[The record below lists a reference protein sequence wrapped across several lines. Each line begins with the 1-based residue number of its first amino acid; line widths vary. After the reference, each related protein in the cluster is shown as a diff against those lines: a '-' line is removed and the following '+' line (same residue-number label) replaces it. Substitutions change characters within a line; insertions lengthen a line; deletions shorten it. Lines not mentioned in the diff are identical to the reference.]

1 MAAATYQLYR
11 ITKTVLGLWRLLD
24 STSAVADLVCYLPDG
39 IKVLPGSLPCILL
52 VPRCA
57 DLALRR
63 AGAQAALLA
72 TASHTHSERHI
83 FHSLEAPGFS
93 KMDFNSDQRFAPQ
106 QNISSRMNI
115 MTDFFWS
122 GCFQGCFFPRDVDVR
137 SQEGKLPGRPH

>member
-11 ITKTVLGLWRLLD
+11 FTKTVLGLWRLLD

-83 FHSLEAPGFS
+83 FILRRRVAGLATAVEDAASLG
-93 KMDFNSDQRFAPQ
+93 
-106 QNISSRMNI
+106 
-115 MTDFFWS
+115 
-122 GCFQGCFFPRDVDVR
+122 
-137 SQEGKLPGRPH
+137 GRAFHV

>member
-39 IKVLPGSLPCILL
+39 IKVLPGSLPCTLL

-57 DLALRR
+57 DLGLRR

-83 FHSLEAPGFS
+83 FIGTP
-93 KMDFNSDQRFAPQ
+93 P
-106 QNISSRMNI
+106 SRAI
-115 MTDFFWS
+115 EGSYMT
-122 GCFQGCFFPRDVDVR
+122 
-137 SQEGKLPGRPH
+137 L